1 MINTIN
7 TRIDTARALPIALNF
22 RHGETVLISIALY
35 NQGQPLKLNEE
46 VAATLF
52 YRTNDLADNQ
62 WYKSDDSVEID
73 NDGNFSIVNLLWTGN
88 LDNGADFYQYAI
100 QLTEGTN
107 HSYAIHG
114 SIALENSPG
123 FVPNSISLP
132 VKLLDFSSVQVA
144 NAPYYTKSEIDAA
157 QDEINNTLNE
167 HAKFLEDLRKD
178 MTGGANESL
187 KTHEENFNNP
197 HNVKVEQLTK
207 KSASAGLCG
216 AAWNATNYYKQ
227 GEIRFYFDPT
237 MYRRGIILVSIT
249 MPNFLPPIDG
259 VDISGA
265 SVYFNGEGVL
275 AEQGN
280 HTGWIFRSTTTTN
293 VNGLDLY
300 VFASINV
307 PDLIKRNTSSYVV
320 WVGVGTT
327 TNVSDY
333 SHSAEAVTAG
343 FDSNSSSYAF
353 ITSSGFTPS
362 GIYKVLTEEML
373 RDEETG
379 LAYTLKVNNGE
390 LHLVQYREES
400 FEG

>member
-123 FVPNSISLP
+123 FVPNEIALP
-132 VKLLDFSSVQVA
+132 IKLLDFSSVQVA
-144 NAPYYTKSEIDAA
+144 NAPYYTKRETNIA
-157 QDEINNTLNE
+157 QEKINNTLEE
-167 HAKFLEDLRKD
+167 HAKSIEDLRND
-178 MTGGANESL
+178 ITGDGNESL
-187 KTHEENFNNP
+187 RQHEENHNNP
-197 HNVKVEQLTK
+197 HKVKVEQLTEK
-207 KSASAGLCG
+207 CADAG
-216 AAWNATNYYKQ
+216 
-227 GEIRFYFDPT
+227 RFKFEYSETDNHPWGYSDFDFDPA
-237 MYRRGIILVSIT
+237 MFNRGQVYLTALYNGTPLPFDAMVHRLDL
-249 MPNFLPPIDG
+249 PNF
-259 VDISGA
+259 
-265 SVYFNGEGVL
+265 
-275 AEQGN
+275 GN
-280 HTGWIFRSTTTTN
+280 SLIFRSDEKYYISDGEYYIDWILN
-293 VNGLDLY
+293 NINSDDFSFGL
-300 VFASINV
+300 SINPNDEFDNFADWHV
-307 PDLIKRNTSSYVV
+307 LVSND
-320 WVGVGTT
+320 
-327 TNVSDY
+327 TNPVANKEY
-333 SHSAEAVTAG
+333 RQG
-343 FDSNSSSYAF
+343 
-353 ITSSGFTPS
+353 
-362 GIYKVLTEEML
+362 GIYKVLTEAML
-373 RDEETG
+373 RDDVTG
-379 LAYTLKVNNGE
+379 IAYTIKVSNGE
-390 LHLVQYREES
+390 LHLVEYREES